1 MPNRTAKFAS
11 AIFVSFLAGAP
22 LAILS
27 HGAARAADD
36 CVAAPKDVT
45 PEGSHWYYRIDH
57 ATKRHCWYLRTEG
70 ERLSQTAPPNSS
82 PATNPIAPRAE
93 TPAQRSIADAHAE
106 LPAQTTIEPTRHS
119 DAPVFA
125 MPAGAPVREDSAAAE
140 PQRSVVASRWPEP
153 SDMNSAPGPRPATD
167 NLAANT
173 QPESTPAASPAVAAV
188 TLAAADASPQTR
200 SGSIPKLLS
209 VIAGA
214 LALAGITAS
223 LVLKFGGARRR
234 TRIRAR
240 RHKIWQPT
248 DDGSIALSA
257 RRDTDVV
264 PRRTGLPRDLD
275 RTDDANDRIAE
286 FFSQL
291 SKRAQN

>member
-1 MPNRTAKFAS
+1 MSNRTAKFAP
-11 AIFVSFLAGAP
+11 AILVGFLAVAP

-36 CVAAPKDVT
+36 CLSAPKDQT
-45 PEGSHWYYRIDH
+45 PEGSHWYYRIEH
-57 ATKRHCWYLRTEG
+57 ATKRHCWYLRAEG

-82 PATNPIAPRAE
+82 RATDPIASKVE

-106 LPAQTTIEPTRHS
+106 LPAQTTIEPARHN
-119 DAPVFA
+119 DAPVLT
-125 MPAGAPVREDSAAAE
+125 MPADAPVREDSAGAE
-140 PQRSVVASRWPEP
+140 AQRSVVASRWPEP
-153 SDMNSAPGPRPATD
+153 SDMNSAASPRPATN

-173 QPESTPAASPAVAAV
+173 QPSSTAAAPQAVAAV
-188 TLAAADASPQTR
+188 TLAAADSSSQTR

-209 VIAGA
+209 AIAGA

-223 LVLKFGGARRR
+223 LVLKFGGSRRR

-248 DDGSIALSA
+248 DDDRIAQSA
-257 RRDTDVV
+257 RRDADVL
-264 PRRTGLPRDLD
+264 PRRTALPRDLD
-275 RTDDANDRIAE
+275 RSDDADSRIAE

-291 SKRAQN
+291 SKRAPT

>member
-1 MPNRTAKFAS
+1 MPNRTANFAS

-36 CVAAPKDVT
+36 CLSAPKDQT
-45 PEGSHWYYRIDH
+45 PEGSHWYYRIEH
-57 ATKRHCWYLRTEG
+57 ATKRHCWYLRAEG

-82 PATNPIAPRAE
+82 RATDPIASKVE

-106 LPAQTTIEPTRHS
+106 LPAQTTIEPARHN
-119 DAPVFA
+119 DAPVLA
-125 MPAGAPVREDSAAAE
+125 MPADAPVREDSASAE
-140 PQRSVVASRWPEP
+140 AQRSVVASRWPEP
-153 SDMNSAPGPRPATD
+153 SDMNSAASPRPATN

-173 QPESTPAASPAVAAV
+173 QPSSTAAAPQAVAAV
-188 TLAAADASPQTR
+188 TLAAADSSSQTR

-209 VIAGA
+209 AIAGA

-223 LVLKFGGARRR
+223 LVLKFGGSRRR

-248 DDGSIALSA
+248 DDDRIAQSA
-257 RRDTDVV
+257 RRDADVL
-264 PRRTGLPRDLD
+264 PRRAALPRDLD
-275 RTDDANDRIAE
+275 RSDDADSRIAE

-291 SKRAQN
+291 SKRAPT

>member
-27 HGAARAADD
+27 RGAARAADD
-36 CVAAPKDVT
+36 CLSAPKDVT

-57 ATKRHCWYLRTEG
+57 PTKRHCWYLRTEG
-70 ERLSQTAPPNSS
+70 ERLSQTAPPTSS
-82 PATNPIAPRAE
+82 RATNPIAPRAE

-106 LPAQTTIEPTRHS
+106 LPAQTTIEPARHN
-119 DAPVFA
+119 DAPVLA
-125 MPAGAPVREDSAAAE
+125 MPADAPVREEDSAGVQA
-140 PQRSVVASRWPEP
+140 QRSVVASRWPEP
-153 SDMNSAPGPRPATD
+153 SGVNSAAAPPPATEH
-167 NLAANT
+167 LAANT
-173 QPESTPAASPAVAAV
+173 EPNSRPAASPAVAAV
-188 TLAAADASPQTR
+188 TLAAADSSSQTR
-200 SGSIPKLLS
+200 SGSIPQLLS

-223 LVLKFGGARRR
+223 LVLKFGGWRRQ
-234 TRIRAR
+234 TRVR

-248 DDGSIALSA
+248 DDDSIALSA
-257 RRDTDVV
+257 RRDADVL

-291 SKRAQN
+291 SRRPQA

>member
-1 MPNRTAKFAS
+1 MPNRTAKFAP

-36 CVAAPKDVT
+36 CLAAPKDQT

-70 ERLSQTAPPNSS
+70 ERLSQTAPPNASR
-82 PATNPIAPRAE
+82 AAILIAPKAE

-106 LPAQTTIEPTRHS
+106 LPAQTTIEPTRHN

-125 MPAGAPVREDSAAAE
+125 MPAEAPVREDSAGAE
-140 PQRSVVASRWPEP
+140 AQRSVVASRWPEP
-153 SDMNSAPGPRPATD
+153 SDMNSAAGTLSATD

-173 QPESTPAASPAVAAV
+173 QPDSTPAASPAVAAV
-188 TLAAADASPQTR
+188 TLAAADSSTQTR

-209 VIAGA
+209 AIAGA
-214 LALAGITAS
+214 LALAGVTAS
-223 LVLKFGGARRR
+223 LVLKFGGSRRR
-234 TRIRAR
+234 TRMRVR
-240 RHKIWQPT
+240 RRKIWQPT
-248 DDGSIALSA
+248 DDDSIALCA
-257 RRDTDVV
+257 RRDADVL
-264 PRRTGLPRDLD
+264 PRRTALPRDLD

-291 SKRAQN
+291 SKRAPT

>member
-1 MPNRTAKFAS
+1 MPNRSAKFAS

-22 LAILS
+22 LVVIS
-27 HGAARAADD
+27 RGAARAADD
-36 CVAAPKDVT
+36 CLSAPKDET

-57 ATKRHCWYLRTEG
+57 PTKRHCWYLRTEG

-82 PATNPIAPRAE
+82 RAPIPIAPRAE

-106 LPAQTTIEPTRHS
+106 LPAQTTIEPTRHN

-125 MPAGAPVREDSAAAE
+125 MPAVAPVREDSAGAE

-153 SDMNSAPGPRPATD
+153 SDMNSTAGSRSAPD
-167 NLAANT
+167 NLAANM
-173 QPESTPAASPAVAAV
+173 QPSSTPAASPVVATV
-188 TLAAADASPQTR
+188 TLAAADSSSQTR

-209 VIAGA
+209 AIAGA

-223 LVLKFGGARRR
+223 LVLKFGGSRHR

-248 DDGSIALSA
+248 DDDSIARSA
-257 RRDTDVV
+257 RRDADVLPPPHRLA
-264 PRRTGLPRDLD
+264 PRPRSNRRRRRQDC
-275 RTDDANDRIAE
+275 
-286 FFSQL
+286 
-291 SKRAQN
+291 

>member
-1 MPNRTAKFAS
+1 MSNRTAKFAP

-27 HGAARAADD
+27 HGTARAADD
-36 CVAAPKDVT
+36 CLAAPKDQT
-45 PEGSHWYYRIDH
+45 PEGGHWYYRIDH
-57 ATKRHCWYLRTEG
+57 ASKRHCWYLRTEG
-70 ERLSQTAPPNSS
+70 DRLSQTAPPNSS
-82 PATNPIAPRAE
+82 RPTNPIAPKAE
-93 TPAQRSIADAHAE
+93 TPVQRSIADAHAE
-106 LPAQTTIEPTRHS
+106 LPAQTTIEPARHS

-125 MPAGAPVREDSAAAE
+125 MPAVAPVREDSAGAE
-140 PQRSVVASRWPEP
+140 PQQSVVASRWPEA
-153 SDMNSAPGPRPATD
+153 SDMDSAAGPRPATE
-167 NLAANT
+167 NLAANI
-173 QPESTPAASPAVAAV
+173 PPDSTPAASPAVAAV
-188 TLAAADASPQTR
+188 TLAAADSSSQAR

-223 LVLKFGGARRR
+223 LVLKFGGSRRR
-234 TRIRAR
+234 RVR

-248 DDGSIALSA
+248 DDDGIALSA
-257 RRDTDVV
+257 RRDADVL
-264 PRRTGLPRDLD
+264 PRRAGLPRDLD

-291 SKRAQN
+291 SKRTQT